1 MQLQTLPGISL
12 SVSSYKGILYLENLG
27 GDQLKEP
34 PCSIFKQNKKNQT
47 KKILEGCDSTRALQS
62 SPLHNPGGSTERD
75 GWTEEILVSNI
86 GYQVQASQLREAN
99 ITTKSNK
106 RPWPEGIY

>member
-1 MQLQTLPGISL
+1 M
-12 SVSSYKGILYLENLG
+12 K
-27 GDQLKEP
+27 
-34 PCSIFKQNKKNQT
+34 KKNAA
-47 KKILEGCDSTRALQS
+47 IRPELS
-62 SPLHNPGGSTERD
+62 SPARCIILGGSTERD